1 MARGPESLALELRRT
16 LLEERAES
24 FLRVRHREQA
34 ILQLAFEGKAF
45 VHRHL
50 GPLRHGSLDET
61 DRPPRVLRVGE
72 TGRERHR
79 LLPELRFRE
88 DAVEQTPVEGLLR
101 GDHAPRRHEVDRAAL
116 SDEPWKALGA
126 SGPREDAERDLRQ
139 AHPPGAVGGDAQI
152 RRHRDFKTATDAVAV
167 DRGDEEFRS
176 ALHFVQRLLAVEA
189 EHRLVVG
196 GRRGKE
202 IDVRARGPDAVQFR
216 REHAHVDVVV
226 ETDVV
231 DHRVEVS
238 HQVGVVR
245 VRLRLVHPRDGD
257 AVLLLERNVGQVHRT
272 TSSRTLELVVIKDGL
287 SCYLSGSMS
296 RMPQRLVNRI
306 RERSDAHARRPMI
319 PAPTTIMPNASD
331 PLIAPTEYN
340 QRESARERPKR
351 TITEA
356 RRYSNAREDPA
367 VFDVAL
373 RANLKL
379 PRELRIVPFLVEQE
393 LFFHEVP
400 VPALHVPVRED
411 RSEVVDVRAAFSG
424 FPTLHEDISADVVR
438 EIHVTDPGRL
448 GSGHPIVT
456 EFGETAN
463 AEEPPIRKEDE
474 IVFGQSVSVLAF
486 LGQAA

>member
-1 MARGPESLALELRRT
+1 MLRIGEPFRES
-16 LLEERAES
+16 
-24 FLRVRHREQA
+24 
-34 ILQLAFEGKAF
+34 
-45 VHRHL
+45 
-50 GPLRHGSLDET
+50 
-61 DRPPRVLRVGE
+61 
-72 TGRERHR
+72 HR
-79 LLPELRFRE
+79 LVPELRPRE
-88 DAVEQTPVEGLLR
+88 HAIEQAPVEGVFR
-101 GDHAPRRHEVDRAAL
+101 GDHAPRRHEVDRSTL
-116 SDEPWKALGA
+116 PDEPWEALRAPG
-126 SGPREDAERDLRQ
+126 SRQDTEGDLRQ
-139 AHPPGAVGGDAQI
+139 SDPPGAVGGDTEVC
-152 RRHRDFKTATDAVAV
+152 RHRDLEATANAVAV
-167 DRGDEEFRS
+167 DRRDEELRC
-176 ALHFVQRLLAVEA
+176 ALHLVQDLLAVQA
-189 EHRLVVG
+189 EHRFVV
-196 GRRGKE
+196 RRRRSE
-202 IDVRARGPDAVQFR
+202 EVDVRARGPDAVQFR
-216 REHAHVDVVV
+216 CEHAHVDVVV

-257 AVLLLERNVGQVHRT
+257 AVRLLERNVGQVHRT
-272 TSSRTLELVVIKDGL
+272 ASSRTLELVVIKDGL

-351 TITEA
+351 TITET
-356 RRYSNAREDPA
+356 RRYSNAREDAA

-393 LFFHEVP
+393 LSFHEVP

-411 RSEVVDVRAAFSG
+411 RSEVVDVRAAFNG

-448 GSGHPIVT
+448 ASGHPIVT
-456 EFGETAN
+456 EFGETAT

-474 IVFGQSVSVLAF
+474 IVLGQTVSVLAL